1 MRACYTFI
9 FLLLTSAAG
18 YTCPVCNSATGKKV
32 RASVLGPD
40 LLYNLVVT
48 IVPFAIFALIVV
60 LIYHGGR
67 LPFLS
72 KKINNI

>member
-1 MRACYTFI
+1 MRACYAFI
-9 FLLLTSAAG
+9 VLLLI
-18 YTCPVCNSATGKKV
+18 SATGYACPICNSITAKKV
-32 RASVLGPD
+32 RASLLGPD

-48 IVPFAIFALIVV
+48 IIPFAIFALIIL

-72 KKINNI
+72 KINK

>member
-1 MRACYTFI
+1 MKACYMLI
-9 FLLLTSAAG
+9 VLLLTSAAG
-18 YTCPVCNSATGKKV
+18 YACPICNSATGRKV

-40 LLYNLVVT
+40 LPYNLVITT
-48 IVPFAIFALIVV
+48 IPFAIFALIVI

-72 KKINNI
+72 KNK